1 MITHASL
8 RTLGKP
14 ARTLRVVARVAVIL
28 GTLGLSAFAGT
39 RAGNVHERD
48 RVASRSASVPDGP
61 DAPRLAA
68 R

>member
-28 GTLGLSAFAGT
+28 GTLGLSAFAGM
-39 RAGNVHERD
+39 RAGNVHGRD
-48 RVASRSASVPDGP
+48 RVASRSASVTDGP
-61 DAPRLAA
+61 AAPRLAA